1 MTEKYP
7 SLVSLQRSTS
17 KTIYLRTRE
26 YWPRFKRV
34 LNKFAAYILLVFIVL
49 SMAMP
54 LFWMVLSSFK
64 TDGENLSYPPT
75 VIPHE
80 WTLQHYYIL
89 FQRTSFPIWFKNSL
103 LVAIGTTLTAI
114 AISSMG
120 AYVFSRF
127 RYRFFELFSRLILFA
142 YMVPTVLLLIPVFII
157 VHSLNLSNTLYG
169 LLVVYNAF
177 LIPYGL
183 WTLRSYFSG
192 IPHEIEEA
200 ALIDGCNRWQAFR
213 IVVLPQVLPGII
225 STALFAFT
233 VSWNEYLYASV
244 LLWSSDIQTL
254 SAGVATFM
262 GELAPSSW
270 GLLMAAGVM
279 ITLPLIILF
288 TLLQRYWIAGL
299 GSGAVKG

>member
-1 MTEKYP
+1 
-7 SLVSLQRSTS
+7 
-17 KTIYLRTRE
+17 
-26 YWPRFKRV
+26 
-34 LNKFAAYILLVFIVL
+34 
-49 SMAMP
+49 MAMP
-54 LFWMVLSSFK
+54 LFWMVLASFK
-64 TDGENLSYPPT
+64 LDGENLSYPPT
-75 VIPHE
+75 LIPE
-80 WTLQHYYIL
+80 TWTLNHYKVL
-89 FQRTSFPIWFKNSL
+89 FTMTSFPIWFRNSL
-103 LVAIGTTLTAI
+103 FVAVGTTISAI

-127 RYRFFELFSRLILFA
+127 RYRFFEIFSRVILFA
-142 YMVPTVLLLIPVFII
+142 YMVPTVLLIIPVFII
-157 VHSLNLSNTLYG
+157 VHSLKLSNTLYG
-169 LLVVYNAF
+169 LILVYNAF
-177 LIPYGL
+177 HIPYGL

-200 ALIDGCNRWQAFR
+200 SLIDGCNRWQAFT

-225 STALFAFT
+225 SAALFIFT

-244 LLWSSDIQTL
+244 LLWSSRSQTL

-288 TLLQRYWIAGL
+288 TFLQRYWIAGL

>member
-1 MTEKYP
+1 LTTQQ
-7 SLVSLQRSTS
+7 LIIR
-17 KTIYLRTRE
+17 KTQTKKFRLS
-26 YWPRFKRV
+26 WAKAKRI
-34 LNKFAAYILLVFIVL
+34 LNKIAAYLLLVLIVF

-64 TDGENLSYPPT
+64 TEGENLSYPPT
-75 VIPHE
+75 FIPQE
-80 WTLQHYYIL
+80 WTLQHYRVL
-89 FQRTSFPIWFKNSL
+89 FQMTSFPIWFRNSL
-103 LVAIGTTLTAI
+103 IVALGTTLTAI

-120 AYVFSRF
+120 AYVISRF
-127 RYRFFELFSRLILFA
+127 RYKFFEGFSRVILFA
-142 YMVPTVLLLIPVFII
+142 YMVPTVLLLIPVFMI
-157 VHSLNLSNTLYG
+157 VHSLKLSNTLYG
-169 LLVVYNAF
+169 LILVYNSF
-177 LIPYGL
+177 EIPYGL

-200 ALIDGCNRWQAFR
+200 ALIDGCTRWQAFTR
-213 IVVLPQVLPGII
+213 VVLPQVMPGII
-225 STALFAFT
+225 SAALFSFT

-244 LLWSSDIQTL
+244 LLWSSNIQTL

-288 TLLQRYWIAGL
+288 TLLQRFWIAGL
-299 GSGAVKG
+299 GSGAIKG